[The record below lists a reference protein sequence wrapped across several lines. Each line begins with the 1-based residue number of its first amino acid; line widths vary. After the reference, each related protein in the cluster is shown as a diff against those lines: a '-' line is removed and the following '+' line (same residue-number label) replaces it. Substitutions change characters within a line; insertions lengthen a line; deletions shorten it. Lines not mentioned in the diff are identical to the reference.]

1 MQKVSTCDAEILM
14 QKVSTCDATFMLKV
28 STFCAVG
35 VRNVLTYIAV
45 LLPDGALATVA
56 L

>member
-1 MQKVSTCDAEILM
+1 MQKVSTYDARILM
-14 QKVSTCDATFMLKV
+14 QKVSMCDATFMLKV